1 MVCWRSRD
9 VNFVFSRGKE
19 RYALR
24 DSEIRDVAAKMSFS
38 VDHGFSAFENGW
50 VGSDGS
56 ASEAVNGCRV
66 DCSVGGSEGSPE
78 DMFKTRSRRTEP
90 LERT

>member
-1 MVCWRSRD
+1 MVCWCNRD

-19 RYALR
+19 RYVLR
-24 DSEIRDVAAKMSFS
+24 DSEIRDVAAEMSFS
-38 VDHGFSAFENGW
+38 VDHGFSAFKNKW

-56 ASEAVNGCRV
+56 VSEAVNEYRA

-78 DMFKTRSRRTEP
+78 DMFEESSP
-90 LERT
+90 

>member
-1 MVCWRSRD
+1 M
-9 VNFVFSRGKE
+9 FSRGKE

-24 DSEIRDVAAKMSFS
+24 DSDTREVAAKMSFS
-38 VDHGFSAFENGW
+38 VDHGFSAFENGC

-66 DCSVGGSEGSPE
+66 DCNVGGSEGSLE
-78 DMFKTRSRRTEP
+78 VIFKRRCDQVNETS
-90 LERT
+90 